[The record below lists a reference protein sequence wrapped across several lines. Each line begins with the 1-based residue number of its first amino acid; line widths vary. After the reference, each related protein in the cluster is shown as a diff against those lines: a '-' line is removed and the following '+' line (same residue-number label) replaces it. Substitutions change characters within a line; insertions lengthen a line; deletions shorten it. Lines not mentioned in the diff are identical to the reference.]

1 MVAYVRLLR
10 SCYCQVAADSV
21 TEVTAEVAG
30 GSAVVVAVA
39 AETAELNLQGRATAD
54 AAAAAATSVVT
65 ESEAVAQSGWA
76 VMVVAIVAV
85 AVLSVIGFAVS
96 TAEGTVA
103 IESAAVVS
111 VRG

>member
-54 AAAAAATSVVT
+54 AAATSVVT

-76 VMVVAIVAV
+76 VIVVAIVAV
-85 AVLSVIGFAVS
+85 AVPSVIGFAVS